1 LKVLVGWGFVSY
13 RVFCMSYQSD
23 GECDRSYGGCQ
34 YELNT
39 SRISSSLSLCIYPK
53 LIEFDTHEVDTFL
66 TWWLFFQS

>member
-1 LKVLVGWGFVSY
+1 MWLVTW
-13 RVFCMSYQSD
+13 
-23 GECDRSYGGCQ
+23 GCQ

-53 LIEFDTHEVDTFL
+53 LIEFDTHEVDTIL